1 MMIHKQYLREITN
14 DKILVHL
21 RDTRRRYQSYSEYY
35 MTISLSV
42 VRKITSLKVFW
53 EITNAEKNF

>member
-21 RDTRRRYQSYSEYY
+21 RDARRRYQSYSEYY

-42 VRKITSLKVFW
+42 VRKITSLKVF
-53 EITNAEKNF
+53 